1 VLRRSR
7 ELWDECRAFAVE
19 RQLVTWPYYP
29 VDFKPQPAWAR
40 EAAPKLYFLFYRSP
54 APFDN
59 LPRVDHLLPPAE
71 SGVSESVLKL
81 NHVIHHAG
89 LGHHLQ
95 NWYAFRAPS
104 RIGRIAAVD
113 GPYRIAML
121 CGGTMAEGWA
131 SYATDLMDE
140 LGFLTAFESGDEER
154 ARARAAARA
163 VADVELHS
171 GRMSFEE
178 AVTFY
183 RDHTGMAEAAA
194 RSEATKNSLFPGAAL
209 IYFVGSRLIRELR
222 REHEKRLGLRGFH
235 DRLLSHGSIPV
246 ALIAQAMRVGG

>member
-1 VLRRSR
+1 
-7 ELWDECRAFAVE
+7 
-19 RQLVTWPYYP
+19 
-29 VDFKPQPAWAR
+29 
-40 EAAPKLYFLFYRSP
+40 
-54 APFDN
+54 
-59 LPRVDHLLPPAE
+59 
-71 SGVSESVLKL
+71 
-81 NHVIHHAG
+81 
-89 LGHHLQ
+89 
-95 NWYAFRAPS
+95 
-104 RIGRIAAVD
+104 
-113 GPYRIAML
+113 
-121 CGGTMAEGWA
+121 
-131 SYATDLMDE
+131 MDE

-163 VADVELHS
+163 VADVELHT

-183 RDHTGMAEAAA
+183 RHHTGMAEAAA